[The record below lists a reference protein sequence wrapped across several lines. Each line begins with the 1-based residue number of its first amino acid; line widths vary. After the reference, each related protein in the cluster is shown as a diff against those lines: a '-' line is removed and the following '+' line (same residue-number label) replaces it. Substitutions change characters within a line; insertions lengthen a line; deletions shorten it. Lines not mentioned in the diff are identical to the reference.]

1 MRILRVGEDVMQREP
16 RLDSHDPLKSE
27 AVLRSSLLTLSAK
40 RSLDVVGSL
49 ILIFL
54 ASPLFAMIALI
65 VSLDGG
71 PSLFRHKR
79 VGRNGEM
86 FNCLKFRT
94 MILGAEACL
103 HEYLDHHPHAKAEWQ
118 NNQKLDFDPR
128 ITPVGRFLRAT
139 SLDELPQLFNILKGD
154 MSLVGPRPVTR
165 DELARYEDVTAHY
178 LAVRPGLTGPWQ
190 ISGRNETGYR
200 ERVALDHAY
209 VDRLS
214 FYRDLV
220 ILLQTPAAVLSRRGA
235 K

>member
-1 MRILRVGEDVMQREP
+1 MQREP
-16 RLDSHDPLKSE
+16 SE
-27 AVLRSSLLTLSAK
+27 RTLNPINFDRVLRPSLLTLSAK

-49 ILIFL
+49 ILILFV
-54 ASPLFAMIALI
+54 SPLFAMITLI

-71 PSLFRHKR
+71 PALFRHKR
-79 VGRNGEM
+79 IGRNGEM

-103 HEYLDHHPHAKAEWQ
+103 HEYLDHHPDAKAEWQ

-128 ITPVGRFLRAT
+128 ITPVGRLLRAT

-154 MSLVGPRPVTR
+154 MSLVGPRPVTK
-165 DELARYEDVTAHY
+165 DELIRYGESATHY

-190 ISGRNETGYR
+190 ISGRNETGYN

-209 VDRLS
+209 VSQLS
-214 FYRDLV
+214 LYRDIA